1 MEENNIILDNINYS
15 DNLLNKI
22 KLVHDNIMKI
32 ENYFNDNL
40 NIMSEEDKN
49 NLEIERKNQINNF
62 IALTNQLENI
72 ELTKINKSE
81 CIIDDFTKEKFME
94 LENIVNEINNREEEL
109 KNNKSLDEFI
119 VNYIKALNKFIKYI
133 HNDVVE
139 LIINYSNFVKDP
151 NNPNNPFYK
160 EKEEG
165 ISVEELKKELEG
177 ENTCNCG
184 ECSSSNCNCDSSI
197 NENNPTKE
205 VNDDLDI
212 SNTIVDPVSFISI
225 LENNCKLMMK
235 LINEMTEEYKK
246 EEYNDFIKACIKESL
261 MNRVIDYNYN
271 VNIIK
276 AIRNRDT
283 SIKNLTAN
291 TEADNNA

>member
-1 MEENNIILDNINYS
+1 MEENNIVLENINYS

-22 KLVHDNIMKI
+22 KLVHEKIMKI

-49 NLEIERKNQINNF
+49 NLETERKNQINNF
-62 IALTNQLENI
+62 IALINQLENI
-72 ELTKINKSE
+72 ELTKIDKNE
-81 CIIDDFTKEKFME
+81 CIIDDFTREKFME

-109 KNNKSLDEFI
+109 KNNKGLDEFI
-119 VNYIKALNKFIKYI
+119 VNYVKALNKFIKYI
-133 HNDVVE
+133 HNDIVE

-184 ECSSSNCNCDSSI
+184 ECSSSNCNCDGSI
-197 NENNPTKE
+197 DENNSTEE
-205 VNDDLDI
+205 VNNDLDI

-246 EEYNDFIKACIKESL
+246 EEYNDFVKACIKESL

-276 AIRNRDT
+276 VIRNRDT

-291 TEADNNA
+291 TEADTNA